1 MNRFIKAILI
11 GMLLLAGCGTQS
23 KSALPFVSEDPST
36 MQFLVRQYHGQK
48 NYTDFK
54 EVQKEYKLEEGN
66 PDDYYLEY
74 EQRVKF
80 GYEAITQLQNLLKN
94 AEVTETDEKPN
105 DTDLFYMVKLNDC
118 TLYYFYSTGHLKTI
132 AGDAKTIYK
141 VNSEEYQSYITSLHD
156 QLAEVQW
163 YY

>member
-94 AEVTETDEKPN
+94 AEVTETEEKPK
-105 DTDLFYMVKLNDC
+105 DTDLFYMVKLSDG
-118 TLYYFYSTGHLKTI
+118 TLYYFYSTGFLKTI
-132 AGDAKTIYK
+132 AGDVKTVYK
-141 VNSEEYQSYITSLHD
+141 VNSDEYQSYIDSLHD